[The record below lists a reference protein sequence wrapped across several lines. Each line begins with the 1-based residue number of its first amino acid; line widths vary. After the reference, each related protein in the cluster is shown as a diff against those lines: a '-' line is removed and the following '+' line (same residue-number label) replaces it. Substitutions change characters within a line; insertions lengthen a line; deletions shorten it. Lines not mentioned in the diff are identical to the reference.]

1 MSLELFASFEA
12 YLLQSLNSLT
22 LAFNNVFFKDT
33 LTLRS
38 AKLLRDTVKLNLFD
52 ELLFNSG

>member
-38 AKLLRDTVKLNLFD
+38 AKLLRDT
-52 ELLFNSG
+52 